1 MEKLLFRIGCNAILS
16 SLGQMIKMAP
26 HAAFVEGTFERM
38 KAKQTE
44 LFKERKQSKTKCKL
58 LKNIRDNFHFFFFN
72 LEYYFKLSACP
83 FNTCTNGSQQSS
95 VSSNLKLIQFR
106 FPRQSLPKFHQTN
119 PKVKDRLLTTVL
131 FEHALK
137 QSSL

>member
-1 MEKLLFRIGCNAILS
+1 MEKLLFLPGCNAILS

-38 KAKQTE
+38 KAKQTK
-44 LFKERKQSKTKCKL
+44 LFKERKQSKTKCKS
-58 LKNIRDNFHFFFFN
+58 LKNVRDNFFFFFF
-72 LEYYFKLSACP
+72 YYFKLFACP

-95 VSSNLKLIQFR
+95 LSSNLKLIQFR